1 VRYRLLGP
9 LRVTRGDVAVDIG
22 PPKQR
27 AVLAVLLLAQGRV
40 VSVDRLI
47 DAVWGDDVP
56 GSATASLQAYVSN
69 LRRALRGGAAS
80 SDVASPI
87 VRQAPGYYL
96 DVALTDVDV
105 AEFTGRCA
113 RAGAAVDEARWD
125 DALADADAANALWHG
140 PFLADL
146 RDEEWVAREAAR
158 VEELH
163 RDCLDS
169 RITALLALGRASAA
183 LAQAAELSAAHP
195 LSDRA
200 CWLHVLALYRS
211 GRTPEALESYT
222 RHARVLDEELGL
234 APGAELRDLQTAI
247 LRQAP
252 ELAAWPRS
260 PEWTGAVELN
270 ATPTPATPV
279 APVGATAQSRT
290 ALVGRRRELD
300 TVAEVLADVS
310 GGDTRWLVLSGPPGI
325 GKTRLAEEAAR
336 LAAAAGGRTVWV
348 SCPDERGTPPW
359 WPMRQLVRALG
370 ADADEVLEIAAHADP
385 DTARFQVYERIQQLI
400 ESSPGLCAVV
410 VDDVQWA
417 DSASVS
423 CLAYVAGALR
433 DHPIAMILTMRDSEP
448 TPELGW
454 LLGTVARGARNRHV
468 EVSALSSDEVAALA
482 GQIADEALTDA

>member
-1 VRYRLLGP
+1 MRYRLLGP
-9 LRVTRGDVAVDIG
+9 LRVTRGDVPVDIG

-47 DAVWGDDVP
+47 DAVWGEDVP

-69 LRRALRGGAAS
+69 LRRALRGGAEA

-87 VRQAPGYYL
+87 VRQSPGYYL
-96 DVALTDVDV
+96 DVAPEDVDV
-105 AEFTGRCA
+105 AEFTTRCA
-113 RAGAAVDEARWD
+113 RAGAAIDEARWD
-125 DALADADAANALWHG
+125 DALSQADAAIALWRG

-146 RDEEWVAREAAR
+146 RDEEWVGREAAR
-158 VEELH
+158 VDELH

-169 RITALLALGRASAA
+169 RITALLALGRAPAA
-183 LAQAAELSAAHP
+183 LAEAAELSAAHP

-211 GRTPEALESYT
+211 GRTSDALGAYT
-222 RHARVLDEELGL
+222 RHARVLDDELGL
-234 APGAELRDLQTAI
+234 EPGAELRDLQTAV

-270 ATPTPATPV
+270 ATPTPAVLSAPV
-279 APVGATAQSRT
+279 AASAQPQLT
-290 ALVGRRRELD
+290 LIGRHRELA
-300 TVAEVLADVS
+300 TVAEVLADAA

-325 GKTRLAEEAAR
+325 GKTRLAEEAVA
-336 LAAAAGGRTVWV
+336 LAAAGGGQTVWV
-348 SCPDERGTPPW
+348 SCPDERATPPW
-359 WPMRQLVRALG
+359 WPMRQLVRALE
-370 ADADEVLEIAAHADP
+370 ADVDEVLEIAAHADP
-385 DTARFQVYERIQQLI
+385 DTARFQVYERIQRLV
-400 ESSPGLCAVV
+400 ESSSGLRAIV

-423 CLAYVAGALR
+423 CLAYIAGALR
-433 DHPIAMILTMRDSEP
+433 DHPIVMILTMRD
-448 TPELGW
+448 
-454 LLGTVARGARNRHV
+454 
-468 EVSALSSDEVAALA
+468 
-482 GQIADEALTDA
+482 